1 MTGAGFGGCAV
12 SIVENDKVDSF
23 IKNVGE
29 AYKDKI
35 GYSADFY
42 TVEIGNGPTI
52 IKDGEK

>member
-12 SIVENDKVDSF
+12 SIVESDKVDDF
-23 IKNVGE
+23 IKNVGK

-42 TVEIGNGPTI
+42 TVEIGNGPSI
-52 IKDGEK
+52 LE

>member
-12 SIVENDKVDSF
+12 SIVENNKVDSF
-23 IKNVGE
+23 IENVGK

-35 GYSADFY
+35 GYAADFY

-52 IKDGEK
+52 INE